1 MLLTAVLQ
9 RMVSMMQWTRRKVK
23 MFNVTNQNL
32 IKSQLFTKIREWS
45 DRESKNLFEQLIW
58 MKDDQITSSK
68 CMLLSF

>member
-1 MLLTAVLQ
+1 MLLTGVLQ

>member
-1 MLLTAVLQ
+1 
-9 RMVSMMQWTRRKVK
+9 

>member
-1 MLLTAVLQ
+1 MLLTGVLQ

-32 IKSQLFTKIREWS
+32 IKSQLVTKIREWS

>member
-58 MKDDQITSSK
+58 MKDGQITSSK

>member
-9 RMVSMMQWTRRKVK
+9 RMVSIMQWTRRKVK